1 MLNETLLSN
10 MTEMVA
16 KMAKNEN
23 TEERKPFSLSEWT
36 LSEWITLILLV
47 IAFAYLVSPWDI
59 LPFSFFDDI
68 TLIIITTA
76 LWLLITRQ
84 TPKRLRRFFISSG
97 LIIILIFSA
106 IFAASLASAS
116 WKSVEVGHALLI
128 IDLQTGNIY
137 AVTGASAGFL
147 VDGSRAILGL
157 IRSVDIY
164 YATDVYEDTI
174 PCFSSD
180 QLEMNVTIQMRW
192 QLDPHLLIELYKNYP
207 KLDYEATAVDS
218 ILEETIRFVTKNY
231 TALETIAN
239 RPLIAEQMQTA
250 VQEKLLEEPTLS
262 RALSYI
268 RFDLKN
274 IGYPIGYTQAV
285 EQKLEAEQKQL
296 QAEFERQ
303 RVLILANATAQELVI
318 KALGEAQA
326 RIEVAKGTQDAI
338 QRLIQAAGTEANS
351 TRIAE
356 LYIYTEA
363 LKAIAQYIQSLV
375 IIQGSVTPLITI
387 PTTNST
393 IP

>member
-1 MLNETLLSN
+1 
-10 MTEMVA
+10 V
-16 KMAKNEN
+16 
-23 TEERKPFSLSEWT
+23 
-36 LSEWITLILLV
+36 
-47 IAFAYLVSPWDI
+47 
-59 LPFSFFDDI
+59 
-68 TLIIITTA
+68 
-76 LWLLITRQ
+76 
-84 TPKRLRRFFISSG
+84 
-97 LIIILIFSA
+97 
-106 IFAASLASAS
+106 
-116 WKSVEVGHALLI
+116 
-128 IDLQTGNIY
+128 
-137 AVTGASAGFL
+137 
-147 VDGSRAILGL
+147 
-157 IRSVDIY
+157 Y

-192 QLDPHLLIELYKNYP
+192 QLNPDLLIELYRNYP
-207 KLDYEATAVDS
+207 KLDYEATAIDS
-218 ILEETIRFVTKNY
+218 IMEETIRFVTKNY
-231 TALETIAN
+231 TALQTIAS
-239 RPLIAEQMQTA
+239 RPVIAEQMQTS

-274 IGYPIGYTQAV
+274 IAYPSGYTLAI

-303 RVLILANATAQELVI
+303 RILILANATAQELVI

-326 RIEVAKGTQDAI
+326 RIEVAKGSEEAI
-338 QRLIQAAGTEANS
+338 QRLILAAGTGANS

-375 IIQGSVTPLITI
+375 IIQGGTIPLITI

-393 IP
+393 LP

>member
-1 MLNETLLSN
+1 M
-10 MTEMVA
+10 
-16 KMAKNEN
+16 
-23 TEERKPFSLSEWT
+23 
-36 LSEWITLILLV
+36 
-47 IAFAYLVSPWDI
+47 
-59 LPFSFFDDI
+59 
-68 TLIIITTA
+68 
-76 LWLLITRQ
+76 
-84 TPKRLRRFFISSG
+84 
-97 LIIILIFSA
+97 
-106 IFAASLASAS
+106 
-116 WKSVEVGHALLI
+116 
-128 IDLQTGNIY
+128 
-137 AVTGASAGFL
+137 
-147 VDGSRAILGL
+147 
-157 IRSVDIY
+157 
-164 YATDVYEDTI
+164 
-174 PCFSSD
+174 
-180 QLEMNVTIQMRW
+180 
-192 QLDPHLLIELYKNYP
+192 
-207 KLDYEATAVDS
+207 
-218 ILEETIRFVTKNY
+218 EETIRFVTKNY
-231 TALETIAN
+231 TTLQTIAN

-274 IGYPIGYTQAV
+274 VAYPAGYTLAI

-318 KALGEAQA
+318 KALGEAEA

-363 LKAIAQYIQSLV
+363 LKTIAQYVQNLV
-375 IIQGSVTPLITI
+375 IIQGGTTPLITI

>member
-1 MLNETLLSN
+1 
-10 MTEMVA
+10 MTKDATIDERRA
-16 KMAKNEN
+16 FSP
-23 TEERKPFSLSEWT
+23 TEWV
-36 LSEWITLILLV
+36 TLILLV

-59 LPFSFFDDI
+59 LPFSFFDDLAFVI
-68 TLIIITTA
+68 VATS

-84 TPKRLRRFFISSG
+84 TPKRLRRFFRSVG
-97 LIIILIFSA
+97 LAVILMFSA

-137 AVTGASAGFL
+137 TVTGAAAGFL

-192 QLDPHLLIELYKNYP
+192 QLDPNLLIELYRNYP
-207 KLDYEATAVDS
+207 KLDYEVTAIDS
-218 ILEETIRFVTKNY
+218 IMEETIRFVTKNY
-231 TALETIAN
+231 TALQTIAS
-239 RPLIAEQMQTA
+239 RPIIAEQMQTA

-274 IGYPIGYTQAV
+274 IAYPIGYTQAI

-303 RVLILANATAQELVI
+303 RVLILANATAQELII

-326 RIEVAKGTQDAI
+326 KIEIAKGSQDAI
-338 QRLIQAAGTEANS
+338 QRLIQAAGTGANS

-356 LYIYTEA
+356 LYIYTEN
-363 LKAIAQYIQSLV
+363 LKAIAQYIQSLI
-375 IIQGSVTPLITI
+375 IIQGGVTPLITI

-393 IP
+393 LP

>member
-1 MLNETLLSN
+1 MSGKES
-10 MTEMVA
+10 
-16 KMAKNEN
+16 
-23 TEERKPFSLSEWT
+23 TEETRKT
-36 LSEWITLILLV
+36 LNTTEWITLILLTV
-47 IAFAYLVSPWDI
+47 AFAYLVSPWDI
-59 LPFSFFDDI
+59 LSFSFFDDLAFV
-68 TLIIITTA
+68 TVA
-76 LWLLITRQ
+76 LGIWIVVARQ
-84 TPKRLRRFFISSG
+84 TPKRLRRSLVSVGWIV
-97 LIIILIFSA
+97 ILVFSA
-106 IFAASLASAS
+106 IFGASLASAS
-116 WKSVEVGHALLI
+116 WKSVDVGHALLV
-128 IDLQTGNIY
+128 IDLRNGNIY
-137 AVTGASAGFL
+137 TVTGPSAGFL
-147 VDGSRAILGL
+147 VDGSVAILGL
-157 IRSVDIY
+157 IRTVDVY
-164 YATDVYEDTI
+164 YATDVYEDSI

-192 QLDPHLLIELYKNYP
+192 QLDPNLLTELYRNYP
-207 KLDYEATAVDS
+207 KLDYEVTAIDS
-218 ILEETIRFVTKNY
+218 IMEETIRFVTKNY
-231 TALETIAN
+231 TTLQTIAN

-274 IGYPIGYTQAV
+274 VAYPAGYTLAI

-318 KALGEAQA
+318 KALGEAEA
-326 RIEVAKGTQDAI
+326 RIEVAKGTQEAI
-338 QRLIQAAGTEANS
+338 QRLIQAAGTEANT

-363 LKAIAQYIQSLV
+363 LKTIAQYVQSLV
-375 IIQGSVTPLITI
+375 IIQGGITTPLITI

>member
-1 MLNETLLSN
+1 MSGKESGEEARKMLSV
-10 MTEMVA
+10 TE
-16 KMAKNEN
+16 
-23 TEERKPFSLSEWT
+23 R
-36 LSEWITLILLV
+36 ITLVLLTL
-47 IAFAYLVSPWDI
+47 AFVYLVSPWDV
-59 LPFSFFDDI
+59 LSFSFFDD
-68 TLIIITTA
+68 LIIVIA
-76 LWLLITRQ
+76 AVGFWIIVARQ
-84 TPKRLRRFFISSG
+84 TPKRLRRSLTSMGMIV
-97 LIIILIFSA
+97 IIVFSA
-106 IFAASLASAS
+106 IFGASIAAAS
-116 WKSVEVGHALLI
+116 WKSVDVGHALLI
-128 IDLQTGNIY
+128 VDLRNGQIY
-137 AVTGASAGFL
+137 AIVGASAGFL
-147 VDGSRAILGL
+147 VDGSVAILGL
-157 IRSVDIY
+157 IRTVDIY
-164 YATDVYEDTI
+164 YATDVYEDSI

-192 QLDPHLLIELYKNYP
+192 QLDPELLIELYRNYP
-207 KLDYEATAVDS
+207 KLDYEVTAIDS
-218 ILEETIRFVTKNY
+218 IMEETIRFVTKNY
-231 TALETIAN
+231 TALQTIAN

-274 IGYPIGYTQAV
+274 IAYPKGYTLAI

-296 QAEFERQ
+296 QAEYERQ

-326 RIEVAKGTQDAI
+326 RIEVAKGSQDAI
-338 QRLIQAAGTEANS
+338 ERLIQAAGVGANS

-375 IIQGSVTPLITI
+375 IIQGGAVPLITI

-393 IP
+393 VP

>member
-1 MLNETLLSN
+1 
-10 MTEMVA
+10 MTGRGGVEEPRERFNV
-16 KMAKNEN
+16 
-23 TEERKPFSLSEWT
+23 TEL
-36 LSEWITLILLV
+36 ITLALLTV
-47 IAFAYLVSPWDI
+47 AFAYLVSPWDI
-59 LPFSFFDDI
+59 LPFSFFDDLAFVVV
-68 TLIIITTA
+68 TFSVWIIVA
-76 LWLLITRQ
+76 RQ
-84 TPKRLRRFFISSG
+84 TPKRLRRSLLSVGWIVV
-97 LIIILIFSA
+97 LVFSA
-106 IFAASLASAS
+106 IFGASLASAS
-116 WKSVEVGHALLI
+116 WKSVEVGHVLLI
-128 IDLQTGNIY
+128 VDLRNGNIY
-137 AVTGASAGFL
+137 TTTGPTAGFL
-147 VDGSRAILGL
+147 VDGSVTILGL
-157 IRSVDIY
+157 IRTVDIY

-192 QLDPHLLIELYKNYP
+192 QLDPNLLIELYRNYP
-207 KLDYEATAVDS
+207 KLDYEATAIDS
-218 ILEETIRFVTKNY
+218 IMEETIRFVTKNY
-231 TALETIAN
+231 TALQTIAN
-239 RPLIAEQMQTA
+239 RPIIAEQMQTA

-274 IGYPIGYTQAV
+274 IAYPSGYTLAI

-303 RVLILANATAQELVI
+303 RVLILANATAQELII

-326 RIEVAKGTQDAI
+326 RIEVAKGTQEAI
-338 QRLIQAAGTEANS
+338 QRLIQATGTGANS

-375 IIQGSVTPLITI
+375 IIQGGTIPLITI

-393 IP
+393 LP

>member
-1 MLNETLLSN
+1 MSEK
-10 MTEMVA
+10 EGG
-16 KMAKNEN
+16 
-23 TEERKPFSLSEWT
+23 EEARKTFSAT
-36 LSEWITLILLV
+36 EWITLILLTV
-47 IAFAYLVSPWDI
+47 AFAYLVSPWDI
-59 LPFSFFDDI
+59 LSFSFFDDVVFVVV
-68 TLIIITTA
+68 A
-76 LWLLITRQ
+76 FGLWIVVTRQ
-84 TPKRLRRFFISSG
+84 TPKRLRRSFMSIG
-97 LIIILIFSA
+97 WIVVIVFSA
-106 IFAASLASAS
+106 IFGASLASAS

-128 IDLQTGNIY
+128 IDLRNGNIY
-137 AVTGASAGFL
+137 TIIGASAGFL
-147 VDGSRAILGL
+147 VDGSVAVLGL
-157 IRSVDIY
+157 IRTVDIY

-192 QLDPHLLIELYKNYP
+192 QLNPDLLTELYRNYP
-207 KLDYEATAVDS
+207 KLDYEATAIDS
-218 ILEETIRFVTKNY
+218 IMEETIRFVTKNY
-231 TALETIAN
+231 TALQMIAS
-239 RPLIAEQMQTA
+239 RPVIAEQMQTS

-262 RALSYI
+262 KALSYI

-274 IGYPIGYTQAV
+274 IAYPSGYTLAI

-303 RVLILANATAQELVI
+303 RVIILANATAQELII

-326 RIEVAKGTQDAI
+326 RIEVAKGSEEAI
-338 QRLIQAAGTEANS
+338 QRLIQAAGTGANS

-375 IIQGSVTPLITI
+375 IIQGGAVPLITI

-393 IP
+393 FP

>member
-1 MLNETLLSN
+1 MSGKEGGEET
-10 MTEMVA
+10 
-16 KMAKNEN
+16 
-23 TEERKPFSLSEWT
+23 RKTFNRT
-36 LSEWITLILLV
+36 EWITLILLAV
-47 IAFAYLVSPWDI
+47 AFAYLVSPWDI
-59 LPFSFFDDI
+59 LSFSFFDD
-68 TLIIITTA
+68 LVFVVVAFGLWIIVA
-76 LWLLITRQ
+76 RQ
-84 TPKRLRRFFISSG
+84 TPKRLRRSLMSMGWIVV
-97 LIIILIFSA
+97 LVFSA
-106 IFAASLASAS
+106 IFGASLAAAS

-128 IDLQTGNIY
+128 VDLRNGNIY
-137 AVTGASAGFL
+137 TIIGASAGFL
-147 VDGSRAILGL
+147 VDGSVAVLGL
-157 IRSVDIY
+157 IRTVDIY

-192 QLDPHLLIELYKNYP
+192 QLNPDLLIELYRNYP
-207 KLDYEATAVDS
+207 KLDYEATAIDS
-218 ILEETIRFVTKNY
+218 IMEETIRFVTKNY
-231 TALETIAN
+231 TALQTIAS
-239 RPLIAEQMQTA
+239 RPIIAEQMQTA

-274 IGYPIGYTQAV
+274 VAYPSGYTLAI

-326 RIEVAKGTQDAI
+326 RIEVAKGTQEAI
-338 QRLIQAAGTEANS
+338 QRLIQAAGAGANS

-375 IIQGSVTPLITI
+375 IIQGGTVPLITI

-393 IP
+393 VP

>member
-1 MLNETLLSN
+1 MSGKES
-10 MTEMVA
+10 
-16 KMAKNEN
+16 
-23 TEERKPFSLSEWT
+23 TEETRKT
-36 LSEWITLILLV
+36 LNTTEWITLILLTV
-47 IAFAYLVSPWDI
+47 AFAYLVSPWDI
-59 LPFSFFDDI
+59 LSFSFFDDLAFV
-68 TLIIITTA
+68 TVA
-76 LWLLITRQ
+76 LGIWIVVARQ
-84 TPKRLRRFFISSG
+84 TPKRLRRSLVSVGWIV
-97 LIIILIFSA
+97 ILVFSA
-106 IFAASLASAS
+106 IFGASLASAS
-116 WKSVEVGHALLI
+116 WKSVDVGHALLV
-128 IDLQTGNIY
+128 IDLRNGNIY
-137 AVTGASAGFL
+137 TVTGPSAGFL
-147 VDGSRAILGL
+147 VDGSVAILGL
-157 IRSVDIY
+157 IRTVDVY
-164 YATDVYEDTI
+164 YATDVYEDSI

-192 QLDPHLLIELYKNYP
+192 QLDPNLLTELYRNYP
-207 KLDYEATAVDS
+207 KLDYEVTAIDS
-218 ILEETIRFVTKNY
+218 IMEETIRFVTKNY
-231 TALETIAN
+231 TTLQTIAN

-274 IGYPIGYTQAV
+274 VAYPAGYTLAI

-318 KALGEAQA
+318 KALGEAEA

-363 LKAIAQYIQSLV
+363 LKTIAQYVQNLV
-375 IIQGSVTPLITI
+375 IIQGGTTPLITI

>member
-1 MLNETLLSN
+1 MSGKEGGEET
-10 MTEMVA
+10 
-16 KMAKNEN
+16 
-23 TEERKPFSLSEWT
+23 RKTFSVT
-36 LSEWITLILLV
+36 EWITLILLAV
-47 IAFAYLVSPWDI
+47 AFAYLVSPWDI
-59 LPFSFFDDI
+59 LSFSFFDDLVFVI
-68 TLIIITTA
+68 VAFGLWIIVA
-76 LWLLITRQ
+76 RQ
-84 TPKRLRRFFISSG
+84 TPKRLRRSLMSLGWIVV
-97 LIIILIFSA
+97 LVFSA
-106 IFAASLASAS
+106 IFGASLASAS

-128 IDLQTGNIY
+128 VDLRNGNIY
-137 AVTGASAGFL
+137 TVIGASAGFL
-147 VDGSRAILGL
+147 VDGSVAVLGL
-157 IRSVDIY
+157 IRTVDVY

-192 QLDPHLLIELYKNYP
+192 QLNPDLLIELYRNYP
-207 KLDYEATAVDS
+207 KLDYEATAIDS
-218 ILEETIRFVTKNY
+218 IMEETIRFVTKNY
-231 TALETIAN
+231 TALQTIAS
-239 RPLIAEQMQTA
+239 RPVIAEQMQTS

-274 IGYPIGYTQAV
+274 IAYPSGYTLAI

-303 RVLILANATAQELVI
+303 RILILANATAQELVI

-326 RIEVAKGTQDAI
+326 RIEVAKGSEEAI
-338 QRLIQAAGTEANS
+338 QRLILAAGTGANS

-375 IIQGSVTPLITI
+375 IIQGGTIPLITI

-393 IP
+393 LP

>member
-1 MLNETLLSN
+1 
-10 MTEMVA
+10 MTRRES
-16 KMAKNEN
+16 
-23 TEERKPFSLSEWT
+23 EEEARKTFSVT
-36 LSEWITLILLV
+36 EWITLILLTV
-47 IAFAYLVSPWDI
+47 AFAYLVSPWDI
-59 LPFSFFDDI
+59 LPFSFFDDLVFVI
-68 TLIIITTA
+68 VA
-76 LWLLITRQ
+76 FSLWIVVARQ
-84 TPKRLRRFFISSG
+84 TPKRLRRSLMSIG
-97 LIIILIFSA
+97 WIVILVFSA
-106 IFAASLASAS
+106 IFGASLASAS
-116 WKSVEVGHALLI
+116 WRSVEVGHALLI
-128 IDLQTGNIY
+128 VDLRSGNIY
-137 AVTGASAGFL
+137 TIIGASAGFL
-147 VDGSRAILGL
+147 VDGSVALLGL
-157 IRSVDIY
+157 IRTVDIY

-192 QLDPHLLIELYKNYP
+192 QLDPNLLIELYKNYP
-207 KLDYEATAVDS
+207 KLDYEATAIDS
-218 ILEETIRFVTKNY
+218 IMEETIRFVTKNY
-231 TALETIAN
+231 TALQTIAS
-239 RPLIAEQMQTA
+239 RPIIAEQMQTA

-274 IGYPIGYTQAV
+274 IAYPAGYTLAI

-303 RVLILANATAQELVI
+303 RVLILANATAQELII

-326 RIEVAKGTQDAI
+326 RVEVAKGTQEAI
-338 QRLIQAAGTEANS
+338 QRLIQAAGTEANA

-375 IIQGSVTPLITI
+375 IIQGGVVPLITI

-393 IP
+393 LP